1 MAMTYIDRCA
11 PVGRRVGV
19 DELEAERATLVRYC
33 QRILGSAADAEDAV
47 QETLVR
53 AWRRLDGFE
62 CRTSVRAWLRRI
74 ATNVCLDMLRGPS
87 RRTVAIDL
95 GPTSLAAGVLADV
108 RSPDPSISAESK
120 ESVERAFV
128 TTLQHLPARQRAV
141 LILHDVLRWRA
152 REIAELLDT
161 TDAAVNSALQRGR
174 ATMAA
179 CHRKASDSK
188 ALPPAQRGLVARY
201 VEAFE
206 RMDVA
211 SLVSLS
217 QTEGTAGR

>member
-1 MAMTYIDRCA
+1 MRH
-11 PVGRRVGV
+11 
-19 DELEAERATLVRYC
+19 C
-33 QRILGSAADAEDAV
+33 QRILGSAVEAEDAV

-53 AWRRLDGFE
+53 AWRKLDGFE
-62 CRTSVRAWLRRI
+62 CRTSVRAWLHRI

-87 RRTVAIDL
+87 RRTVTIDL
-95 GPTSLAAGVLADV
+95 GPSSAAADGLADV
-108 RSPDPSISAESK
+108 RSPDPGMIAESK
-120 ESVERAFV
+120 EAVERAFV
-128 TTLQHLPARQRAV
+128 TALQHLPARQRAV

-152 REIAELLDT
+152 HEVAELLDT
-161 TDAAVNSALQRGR
+161 TEAAVNSALQRGR

-188 ALPPAQRGLVARY
+188 ALDPPQRALVARY

-206 RMDVA
+206 QLDVA

-217 QTEGTAGR
+217 RTDATADR